1 MSKVT
6 KYIKISDLA
15 KILNLRSAKNDKLQ
29 NYTLRFWERE
39 FRQIKPKMINN
50 QRYYSP
56 DQIELV
62 KLIHFLLKKKG
73 MTINGAK
80 SILNSQI
87 NKLDDYKSDGLKADY
102 HKKNIKD
109 KTSKILE
116 KIKNLK
122 KYGKKNSY

>member
-62 KLIHFLLKKKG
+62 KLIHFLLKKG

-116 KIKNLK
+116 KIRNLK
-122 KYGKKNSY
+122 KYGEKNSY

>member
-62 KLIHFLLKKKG
+62 KLIHFLLKKRY
-73 MTINGAK
+73 
-80 SILNSQI
+80 
-87 NKLDDYKSDGLKADY
+87 DYKWC
-102 HKKNIKD
+102 
-109 KTSKILE
+109 
-116 KIKNLK
+116 
-122 KYGKKNSY
+122 